1 MIRFTPAALAMLILA
16 AAPVLAQTTRPQ
28 APVQRTTSQQTTAP
42 AAPTPSPAPGS
53 DEWLRLRGESYSAA
67 PEAEQDP
74 AEVAETIR
82 LNAEIAARNNAAERR
97 EIEGTAA
104 WQAEDARWRADTAR
118 LETQRAQWEADA
130 AAAEA
135 ARLRYERERAAW
147 AAEVAACER
156 SPRSCVTSAPKY

>member
-1 MIRFTPAALAMLILA
+1 MIRFTTTVAAALLLA
-16 AAPVLAQTTRPQ
+16 AASALAQTTAPQ
-28 APVQRTTSQQTTAP
+28 APVKTAGQTTAP
-42 AAPTPSPAPGS
+42 AAPLADPTPGS
-53 DEWLRLRGESYSAA
+53 EAWLRLRGESYSAA
-67 PEAEQDP
+67 PEAAQDP

-82 LNAEIAARNNAAERR
+82 LNAGIAARNNTAERR

-104 WQAEDARWRADTAR
+104 WQAEDARWRAEVAR

-156 SPRSCVTSAPKY
+156 SPRSCVARSTKD